1 MAACAAGD
9 RVPFKWKESCDSQTD
24 TKEAEVPSAFQHFG
38 CLLPDLREDLADL
51 DKIVERVLVEPRMK
65 SKVRR

>member
-1 MAACAAGD
+1 MCCRRQGALQAEGKL
-9 RVPFKWKESCDSQTD
+9 RLPESD

-65 SKVRR
+65 SRVHR